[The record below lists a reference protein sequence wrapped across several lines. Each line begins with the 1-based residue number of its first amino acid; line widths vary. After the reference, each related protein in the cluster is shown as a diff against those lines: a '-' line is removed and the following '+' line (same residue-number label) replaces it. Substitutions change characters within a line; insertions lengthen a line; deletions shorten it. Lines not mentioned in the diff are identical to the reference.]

1 MDKRKGLIGVFILAV
16 CFSLASC
23 SIKEDAENVV
33 QEITTDKPSGE
44 IIVLKDEFNPGEEIR
59 LAYTLDSDTL
69 TGGTI
74 KLLGTETGA
83 AGRNETGNNGNRN
96 ENGDKDNTNEPVN
109 NEANDTSREEKAFN
123 KNIGVLTFT
132 APTEPGTYELAMYT
146 KDLDGNSTD
155 GMDEISSITIKVI
168 DPDVETRSLD
178 ADMEISKESY
188 SPGETITVN
197 YTAPSA
203 WDNTAWIGIVPSIVD
218 HGNER
223 ENFKNKLEHK
233 NLSGPKGT
241 LTFTAP
247 QTPGVYDLRMHN
259 SDKDGMEVEDI
270 RIIVK

>member
-1 MDKRKGLIGVFILAV
+1 MDKRKGLMGIFLLAV

-33 QEITTDKPSGE
+33 QDITTDKPSGE

-74 KLLGTETGA
+74 KLVSTGSGA
-83 AGRNETGNNGNRN
+83 ASSNETGNNKTVNNQN
-96 ENGDKDNTNEPVN
+96 ENT
-109 NEANDTSREEKAFN
+109 AREEKAFN

-146 KDLDGNSTD
+146 KDLDGSSTD
-155 GMDEISSITIKVI
+155 GMDEISSITIEVI
-168 DPDVETRSLD
+168 DPNAEARSLD

-247 QTPGVYDLRMHN
+247 QTPGVYDLRMHS

>member
-1 MDKRKGLIGVFILAV
+1 MYKRKGLVGAFLIAMSFILV
-16 CFSLASC
+16 SC

-44 IIVLKDEFNPGEEIR
+44 IILLKDQFNPGEEIR

-69 TGGTI
+69 SSGTM
-74 KLLGTETGA
+74 KLMNTDSEQNA
-83 AGRNETGNNGNRN
+83 AGVNNNAENNTGNAG
-96 ENGDKDNTNEPVN
+96 
-109 NEANDTSREEKAFN
+109 EEKTFN

-132 APTEPGTYELAMYT
+132 APSEPGKYELSMHT
-146 KDLDGNSTD
+146 KDLDGNSNT
-155 GMDEISSITIKVI
+155 GMDEITSVTIEVI
-168 DPDVETRSLD
+168 DPNAQTRTLD

-197 YTAPSA
+197 YTAPST
-203 WDNTAWIGIVPSIVD
+203 WDNTAWIGIVPSIVE

-223 ENFKNKLEHK
+223 ENFKNKLSHK

-241 LTFTAP
+241 VTFTAP
-247 QTPGVYDLRMHN
+247 EQPGVYDLRMHN
-259 SDKDGMEVEDI
+259 TDKDGMEVEDI